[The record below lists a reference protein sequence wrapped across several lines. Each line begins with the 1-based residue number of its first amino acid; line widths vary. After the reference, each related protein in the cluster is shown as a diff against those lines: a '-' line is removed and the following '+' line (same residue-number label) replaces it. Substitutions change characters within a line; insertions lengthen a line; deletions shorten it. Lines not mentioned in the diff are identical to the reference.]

1 MKRLLEAFRSARK
14 VEVFIVVAMLC
25 VLAVLSLGN
34 GDVGREGASEE
45 ELRIERIL
53 SQIEGAGRVSVMIA
67 LDETGGRC
75 GAVVVC
81 SGAEDMRVLLEIQRS
96 MQALTGLELSR
107 IEVMKS
113 KR

>member
-1 MKRLLEAFRSARK
+1 MKRLLEAFKSARK
-14 VEVFIVVAMLC
+14 VEVFIIVAMLC

-34 GDVGREGASEE
+34 AGAGREGASEE
-45 ELRIERIL
+45 EIRLERIL

-75 GAVVVC
+75 GAVAVC
-81 SGAEDMRVLLEIQRS
+81 SGAEDVRVLLEIQRS
-96 MQALTGLELSR
+96 LQALTGLELSR
-107 IEVMKS
+107 IEVVKS